1 MLHRLFFERGNPA
14 AVKERK
20 DLFLNHNL
28 AITHDPRFN
37 QEFGTYPVL
46 YVDFSVS
53 ELVCHFPS
61 R

>member
-1 MLHRLFFERGNPA
+1 MSHRLFFERRNPA
-14 AVKERK
+14 EAKERK
-20 DLFLNHNL
+20 DLFLKNNL
-28 AITHDPRFN
+28 AITRDPRFN

>member
-28 AITHDPRFN
+28 AITHDLRFN